1 MIKKILITSCACLLL
16 VIPPIFWLSTLPQN
30 SVQEPVRVLS
40 QYLKILYARDYRQAY
55 GLISST
61 DRQLKTRDEYVREH
75 GPFSG
80 FALEVA
86 RKLAGAIEIKPIS
99 SLPDGTK
106 ERVKISMKLPDANR
120 VAPKLFDWDEK
131 RLNSLPPTEQR
142 RIIADL
148 DGLIRAKKLPMV
160 EGDDEFILVK
170 EGSRWKIFVDWAA
183 GARVQFDTL
192 LPSGNEIA
200 AEPLTKETVARSG
213 DVFTVGFKV
222 TNRTSK
228 EIVTRIAHRIEPK
241 ELAQYLDLVECAL
254 LLPVHI
260 RPGEAQTYNSTYM
273 VRGDLPDGAKA
284 IKVTYEF
291 KIENK

>member
-1 MIKKILITSCACLLL
+1 MIKKILVTSCACLLL
-16 VIPPIFWLSTLPQN
+16 VIPPIIWFSTAPQK
-30 SVQEPVRVLS
+30 STQEPVRVLS

-55 GLISST
+55 GFISSA

-106 ERVKISMKLPDANR
+106 ERVKVSMKLPDANR
-120 VAPKLFDWDEK
+120 VAPMLFDWDEK
-131 RLNSLPPTEQR
+131 RLNRLPPTEQR
-142 RIIADL
+142 RIIVGL
-148 DGLIRAKKLPMV
+148 DGLIRARKLPMV
-160 EGDDEFILVK
+160 EGDDEFALVK
-170 EGSRWKIFVDWAA
+170 EGTRWKIFLDWAA
-183 GARVQFDTL
+183 GARVQFDAL

-222 TNRTSK
+222 TNRASK

-260 RPGEAQTYNSTYM
+260 RPGETQTYNSTYM

>member
-1 MIKKILITSCACLLL
+1 MIKKILVTSCACLLL
-16 VIPPIFWLSTLPQN
+16 VIPPIIWFSTAPQN
-30 SVQEPVRVLS
+30 STQEPVRVLS

-55 GLISST
+55 GFISST

-106 ERVKISMKLPDANR
+106 ERVKVSMKLPDANR
-120 VAPKLFDWDEK
+120 VAPMLFDWDEK
-131 RLNSLPPTEQR
+131 RLNRLPPTEQR
-142 RIIADL
+142 RIIAGL
-148 DGLIRAKKLPMV
+148 DGLIRARKLPMV
-160 EGDDEFILVK
+160 EGDDEFALVK
-170 EGSRWKIFVDWAA
+170 EGTRWKIFLDWAA
-183 GARVQFDTL
+183 GARVQFDAL

-222 TNRTSK
+222 TNHASK

-260 RPGEAQTYNSTYM
+260 RPGETQTYNSTYM

>member
-16 VIPPIFWLSTLPQN
+16 VIPPIIWFSTAPQK
-30 SVQEPVRVLS
+30 SIQEPVRVLS

-55 GLISST
+55 GFISSA

-106 ERVKISMKLPDANR
+106 ERVKVSMKLPDANR
-120 VAPKLFDWDEK
+120 VAPMLLDWDEK
-131 RLNSLPPTEQR
+131 RLNRLPPTEQR
-142 RIIADL
+142 RIIAGL
-148 DGLIRAKKLPMV
+148 DGLIRARKLPMI
-160 EGDDEFILVK
+160 EGDDEFTLVK
-170 EGSRWKIFVDWAA
+170 EGTRWKIFVDWAA
-183 GARVQFDTL
+183 GARVQFDAL

-222 TNRTSK
+222 TNRASK

-241 ELAQYLDLVECAL
+241 ELAPYLDLVECAL

-260 RPGEAQTYNSTYM
+260 GPGEVQTYNSTYM